1 MNSEPESQ
9 DNTMR
14 QEDTVQH
21 SKLSNQEEHDEKK
34 LLYEADDSP
43 PWPMTVGLGAQ
54 LSVLCVAGCVL
65 TPAIVIRAASGSEE
79 FLNWAVFAALI
90 VSGITSVIQAIRLG
104 RIGAG
109 YVLVMGTSG
118 AFIAV
123 SISALVTGGPALL
136 ATLIVISSIFQ
147 FFLAGRLHIF
157 RRILTPTVSG
167 TVIMLI
173 AVTVMPIIFSM
184 LNQVPEDAP
193 SHAAPVSALVTTLVI
208 LAFALKARGIM
219 RLWAMIVG
227 TIAGSIVSGM
237 FGLYSMDKVIA
248 ASWLGIPDWT
258 WPGFD
263 LDFASGFWALL
274 PAFVF
279 VTLVGAIETVG
290 DSVAIQRVS
299 WRKSRAIDYKAVQGA
314 VSADGL
320 GNLLSG
326 IMGTLPNTTY
336 STAVSVTELTG
347 VGARK
352 IGVCVGIIFVL
363 MAFFPKF
370 LALILAIPNPV
381 VAAYITILLAMLFVV
396 GMKIIIQDGVD
407 YRKGLIA
414 GFSFWVGVGCQN
426 NVIFPEFIGEFAGGM
441 LQNGMTAGGL
451 TAILISLFVELTEP
465 RRKRIELQLDV
476 SELTKINEFLGE
488 FASKCGWDSEML
500 YRLQA
505 ASEETLLIL
514 VDSNHDFPDR
524 RKVHLEARKKDGNA
538 MLEFIA
544 CPVES
549 NLQDRIVLM
558 DGSIREVVNEQE
570 ISVRLL
576 RHLASSV
583 HHQQYHDTD
592 IITLRVDA

>member
-1 MNSEPESQ
+1 MESRDTAQLLQSSSQ
-9 DNTMR
+9 DG
-14 QEDTVQH
+14 
-21 SKLSNQEEHDEKK
+21 HDEKK
-34 LLYEADDSP
+34 LLYQANDSP
-43 PWPMTVGLGAQ
+43 PLPLTIGLGAQ
-54 LSVLCVAGCVL
+54 LAILSIGGIVL
-65 TPAIVIRAASGSEE
+65 TPAIVIRAANGSEA
-79 FLNWAVFAALI
+79 FLNWAVFTALI
-90 VSGITSVIQAIRLG
+90 VSGITSAIQATRLG

-123 SISALVTGGPALL
+123 SISALANGGPALL
-136 ATLIVISSIFQ
+136 ATLIIISSIFQ
-147 FFLAGRLHIF
+147 FFLAGRLHLF

-184 LNQVPEDAP
+184 LEQVPQGTP
-193 SHAAPVSALVTTLVI
+193 FHAAPISALVTTLII
-208 LAFALKARGIM
+208 LVFALKARGIM
-219 RLWAMIVG
+219 RLWAVIVG
-227 TIAGSIVSGM
+227 TIAGSIVAGM
-237 FGLYSMDKVIA
+237 FGLYGMEKVIE
-248 ASWLGIPDWT
+248 ASWFGIPDWA

-263 LDFASGFWALL
+263 LRFASEFWALL

-299 WRKSRAIDYKAVQGA
+299 WKKSRAIDYRAVQGA
-314 VSADGL
+314 VAADGL

-326 IMGTLPNTTY
+326 LMGTLPNTTY

-347 VGARK
+347 VAARK
-352 IGVCVGIIFVL
+352 IGFCVGIMFIVV
-363 MAFFPKF
+363 AFFPKF
-370 LALILAIPNPV
+370 LALVLAIPNPV
-381 VAAYITILLAMLFVV
+381 VAAYIMILLAMLFVV

-414 GFSFWVGVGCQN
+414 GFSFWIGVGCQN
-426 NVIFPEFIGEFAGGM
+426 NAISPEFVGEFAGGM

-465 RRKRIELQLDV
+465 KRKRIELNLEVAELSKIHQFLDD
-476 SELTKINEFLGE
+476 
-488 FASKCGWDSEML
+488 FALHCGWDSQML
-500 YRLQA
+500 HRLQV

-514 VDSNHDFPDR
+514 IDGNDNYSGE
-524 RKVHLEARKKDGNA
+524 RKVRLEARKKDGNA
-538 MLEFIA
+538 LLEFIA

-549 NLQDRIVLM
+549 NLQDRIVLI
-558 DGSIREVVNEQE
+558 DGPIREVANEQE
-570 ISVRLL
+570 LSVRLL

-583 HHQQYHDTD
+583 FHQQYHDTD
-592 IITLRVDA
+592 IITLRVDTCPP

>member
-1 MNSEPESQ
+1 MNSKPESQ
-9 DNTMR
+9 DNAMG

-21 SKLSNQEEHDEKK
+21 SKLSNQEVPDEKK
-34 LLYEADDSP
+34 LLYEADDSA
-43 PWPMTVGLGAQ
+43 PWPMTIGLGAQ
-54 LSVLCVAGCVL
+54 LSVLCIAGCVL
-65 TPAIVIRAASGSEE
+65 TPAIVIRAANGSEE

-90 VSGITSVIQAIRLG
+90 VSGITSVIQAARLG

-184 LNQVPEDAP
+184 LDQVPEDAP
-193 SHAAPVSALVTTLVI
+193 SHAAPISALVTTLVI

-219 RLWAMIVG
+219 RLWAVIVG

-237 FGLYSMDKVIA
+237 LGLYSMDKVIA
-248 ASWLGIPDWT
+248 ASWIGIPDWA

-326 IMGTLPNTTY
+326 LMGTLPNTTY

-347 VGARK
+347 VAARK
-352 IGVCVGIIFVL
+352 IGICVGIIFVL

-370 LALILAIPNPV
+370 LALVLAIPNPV

-465 RRKRIELQLDV
+465 KRKRIELQLDV
-476 SELTKINEFLGE
+476 SELPKINEFLGE

-505 ASEETLLIL
+505 ACEETLLIL
-514 VDSNHDFPDR
+514 VDSNHDFSDR
-524 RKVHLEARKKDGNA
+524 RKVRLEARKKDGNA

-576 RHLASSV
+576 HHLASSV

-592 IITLRVDA
+592 IISLRVDA

>member
-1 MNSEPESQ
+1 MLENQ
-9 DNTMR
+9 DNVMKKR
-14 QEDTVQH
+14 DTAQP
-21 SKLSNQEEHDEKK
+21 SKSPGQDGQDEKK
-34 LLYEADDSP
+34 LLFGADDSP
-43 PWPMTVGLGAQ
+43 PLPLTIGLGAQ
-54 LSVLCVAGCVL
+54 LSVLCIGGIVL
-65 TPAIVIRAASGSEE
+65 TPAIVIRAANGSEAY
-79 FLNWAVFAALI
+79 LNWAVFTAVI
-90 VSGITSVIQAIRLG
+90 ISGITSVVQAARLG
-104 RIGAG
+104 KIGAG

-123 SISALVTGGPALL
+123 SISALVSGGPALL
-136 ATLIVISSIFQ
+136 ATLVIISSVFQ
-147 FFLAGRLHIF
+147 FLLAGRLHLF

-173 AVTVMPIIFSM
+173 AVTVMPIVFSM
-184 LNQVPEDAP
+184 LEQVPAGSP
-193 SHAAPVSALVTTLVI
+193 SHAAPVSALATTLTI

-219 RLWAMIVG
+219 RLWAVIVG
-227 TIAGSIVSGM
+227 TIVGATVSGM
-237 FGLYSMDKVIA
+237 FGLYSMDKVMEA
-248 ASWLGIPDWT
+248 GWFGIPDWA

-263 LDFASGFWALL
+263 LDFAAEFWTLL

-299 WRKSRAIDYKAVQGA
+299 WKKSRAIDYKAVQGA
-314 VSADGL
+314 VAADGL

-326 IMGTLPNTTY
+326 LAGTLPNTTY

-347 VGARK
+347 VAARK
-352 IGVCVGIIFVL
+352 IGICVGIIFVL
-363 MAFFPKF
+363 LAFFPKF
-370 LALILAIPNPV
+370 LALVLSIPNPV
-381 VAAYITILLAMLFVV
+381 VAAYITVLLAMLFVV
-396 GMKIIIQDGVD
+396 GMKIIIQDSVD

-414 GFSFWVGVGCQN
+414 GFSFWIGVGCQN

-451 TAILISLFVELTEP
+451 TAILISLLVELTEP
-465 RRKRIELQLDV
+465 KRKRIELKLEV
-476 SELTKINEFLGE
+476 SELPKINGFLGE
-488 FASKCGWDSEML
+488 FASKCGWSTKML
-500 YRLQA
+500 HRLQA

-514 VDSNHDFPDR
+514 VDSNPGFSDQ
-524 RKVHLEARKKDGNA
+524 RKIRLEARKKDGHA
-538 MLEFIA
+538 MLEFMA
-544 CPVES
+544 CPIES

-558 DGSIREVVNEQE
+558 DASIREVVSEQE

-583 HHQQYHDTD
+583 FHQQYHDTD